1 MPEPVARDQATAE
14 RAFQELRSRIPATL
28 IGGEG
33 WERLLARVGRLP
45 KAAVD
50 CCGFEFRLDA
60 PDPAADLFVAAV
72 PDGPVARRLVNWS
85 AAEAPDSPAGALAR
99 HLRELARPQSPLRAQ
114 IEITGL
120 EYDVADI
127 APGAR
132 PPPGVFFKLR
142 VAGAR
147 GTEEPQK
154 TLPIRALANAVGWSD
169 DTEERRA
176 VERVVAALPPGGL
189 VTFIGAMP
197 GRSPRGV
204 RLIINGMEHSGVAA
218 TLERVGWRG
227 SAQSVGDTLLALADL
242 LPRCRLAM
250 DVAPKG
256 VGPHI
261 GIELFANVRRDQLDS
276 WVTTTRTDWRP
287 AVEAFTERGWCLPAK
302 AKGLLDWC
310 SLERFYNRHGMHVC
324 KKGINHMKLTFSA
337 NRAAGEVSAKAYGGL
352 LFMLAK

>member
-1 MPEPVARDQATAE
+1 MPEPIARDQAAAE
-14 RAFQELRSRIPATL
+14 RALQELRFRIPAAL
-28 IGGEG
+28 LGGEG
-33 WERLLARVGRLP
+33 WERLLGRVGRLP
-45 KAAVD
+45 RAAVD
-50 CCGFEFRLDA
+50 HCGFEFRLDT
-60 PDPAADLFVAAV
+60 PDPTADLFVAAV
-72 PDGPVARRLVNWS
+72 PNGSVARRLVNLG

-99 HLRELARPQSPLRAQ
+99 HLRELARPQSPLHTQ

-142 VAGAR
+142 VE
-147 GTEEPQK
+147 GTEEEPQK
-154 TLPIRALANAVGWSD
+154 PLPIQALANAVGWSD

-204 RLIINGMEHSGVAA
+204 RLIISGMEHSGVAA

-227 SAQSVGDTLLALADL
+227 SAQSAGDTLLALVDL

-250 DVAPKG
+250 DVAAQG

-261 GIELFANVRRDQLDS
+261 GIELFAKVRRDQLDS
-276 WVTTTRTDWRP
+276 WVTTTRADWRP
-287 AVEAFTERGWCLPAK
+287 VVEAFTERGWCLPAK

-310 SLERFYNRHGMHVC
+310 SLERFYDRHGMYVC

-337 NRAAGEVSAKAYGGL
+337 DRTGKVSAKAYGGL
-352 LFMLAK
+352 LFMPVK